1 MFIHIHLQGA
11 STDVLALHPHT
22 QARANQTE
30 EVTQGK
36 AFFFFFLSLLSF
48 HPFQFPSWFTL
59 QPQKLTTMQKHS
71 LLEGSV

>member
-11 STDVLALHPHT
+11 STDVLALHPHA

-30 EVTQGK
+30 EMTQGK
-36 AFFFFFLSLLSF
+36 AFFFFSLLSF

-71 LLEGSV
+71 LLAGSV